1 MASLVSRPPGL
12 GVLTGRRLAVWGD
25 PIAHSRSPQ
34 LHGAAYR
41 ALGLDWE
48 YGRERVHEA
57 SFASRL
63 AQLDEPWRG
72 LSLTMPLKGV
82 AFEAART
89 RDRAAEFTG
98 AVNTLLLAEGGPHGY
113 NTDVGGIVRFLTE
126 QGVRDPA
133 RARIVGAGATATSAL
148 MALDTMGV
156 REVEVA
162 ARRPEAAEHLM
173 ALGERVGVRVTPTS
187 IDVPTGAVDLT
198 IATLP
203 GGADIADAT
212 ADRLA
217 ASGGPLLDVV
227 YGHWPTVLATA
238 WERAGA
244 RAWDGSG
251 MLLHQAVLQVR
262 VFVMGDPGSVLPHED
277 DVDAAMRAALA
288 ASVSA

>member
-1 MASLVSRPPGL
+1 
-12 GVLTGRRLAVWGD
+12 
-25 PIAHSRSPQ
+25 
-34 LHGAAYR
+34 
-41 ALGLDWE
+41 
-48 YGRERVHEA
+48 
-57 SFASRL
+57 
-63 AQLDEPWRG
+63 
-72 LSLTMPLKGV
+72 
-82 AFEAART
+82 
-89 RDRAAEFTG
+89 
-98 AVNTLLLAEGGPHGY
+98 
-113 NTDVGGIVRFLTE
+113 
-126 QGVRDPA
+126 
-133 RARIVGAGATATSAL
+133 
-148 MALDTMGV
+148 
-156 REVEVA
+156 
-162 ARRPEAAEHLM
+162 M
-173 ALGERVGVRVTPTS
+173 ALGERVGVRVTPTR